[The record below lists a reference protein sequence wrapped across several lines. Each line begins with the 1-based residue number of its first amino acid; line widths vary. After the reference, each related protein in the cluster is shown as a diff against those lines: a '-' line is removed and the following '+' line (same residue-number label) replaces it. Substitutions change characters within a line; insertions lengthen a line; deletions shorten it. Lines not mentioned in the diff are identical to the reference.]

1 MKREWNVLD
10 DDALLDDWG
19 LTPSDVDDILERWL
33 NGEDVS
39 DFEDDGAEALTKE
52 DYDG

>member
-1 MKREWNVLD
+1 MSIEWRILS
-10 DDALLDDWG
+10 DAEVEDEWG

-39 DFEDDGAEALTKE
+39 DFEDDGAEALIKE
-52 DYDG
+52 ANDG